1 MTQSKTG
8 SLRYDVDDV
17 PPHGL
22 AAMLGLQTVVLLIS
36 GIVLMPVVVL
46 TTAGR
51 PEHIEWAAF
60 AVLIVSGV
68 STMLQARPLGL
79 AGSGYALYMGM
90 SAAFLG
96 VCTSAVEAG
105 GLPLLASLVI
115 VSALVQL
122 LFVARLS
129 FFRRI
134 VTPTVGGTVL
144 MLVAVGIFPRIAEM
158 VSAVPEGASASAAAV
173 VAIVTFVT
181 VVGFSLYGTGA
192 LRLWSPLGGILS
204 GCLIAAPLGALD
216 LSLVRDAPWFGMPAG
231 SWPGVDLSFDER
243 FFDLLPAFV
252 IVVLIG
258 GIKTY
263 GDAIAIQR
271 ASHRGARAI
280 DFKAVQG
287 AMNAYGVG
295 NVLAAIAG
303 TLPNTPYAN
312 SASIADLTGVAARR
326 VGLYGGLIMVV
337 LAFVPKVAGL
347 LRIVPEPAVGAYF
360 LVLIVLLFRQ
370 GLRMVTADGLTH
382 ERGVIVCLSFWVGVG
397 FENGQLFPDL
407 LPTWSS
413 GLFDNGM
420 AIGSV
425 LALGLTFLDSL
436 RHRVGREVF
445 DPAPASV
452 SRLHRVLTAGAGRA
466 GWDTAAADRLQ
477 LAGEEAFISLV
488 ERQADAGTSHPI
500 SLAVRTSGNAVEL
513 EFLSGPDAEN
523 LETRL
528 KGLGDET
535 AQTVEAAGLRILR
548 HMARTVKHQ
557 QFHELDVLTVTVDS
571 HPLR

>member
-1 MTQSKTG
+1 MVKSRTR
-8 SLRYDVDDV
+8 SLRYDVDDI

-22 AAMLGLQTVVLLIS
+22 AALLGLQTVVLLIS

-46 TTAGR
+46 TTAGQ
-51 PEHIEWAAF
+51 PEHVGWAAF
-60 AVLIVSGV
+60 AVLFVSGV
-68 STMLQARPLGL
+68 STVLQARPVGPV
-79 AGSGYALYMGM
+79 GSGYTLFMGM

-96 VCTSAVEAG
+96 VCTGAVEAG
-105 GLPLLASLVI
+105 GLPLLAGLVL

-129 FFRRI
+129 LFRRI

-144 MLVAVGIFPRIAEM
+144 MLVAVGVFPLIAEM
-158 VSAVPEGASASAAAV
+158 ISAAPEGASSLTSAA
-173 VAIVTFVT
+173 VAIVTFLT
-181 VVGFSLYGTGA
+181 VVGFSLYGAGA
-192 LRLWSPLGGILS
+192 LRLWSPLGGILA
-204 GCLIAAPLGALD
+204 GCLLAAPLGLLD
-216 LSLVRDAPWFGMPAG
+216 LSVVRDAPWFGMPAG
-231 SWPGVDLSFDER
+231 DWPGIDLSFDER
-243 FFDLLPAFV
+243 FLDLLPAFV
-252 IVVLIG
+252 IVMLIG

-271 ASHRGARAI
+271 ASHRDSRAI

-295 NVLAAIAG
+295 NVLAAVAG
-303 TLPNTPYAN
+303 TLPNTPYAS

-326 VGLYGGLIMVV
+326 VGLYGGLIMIV

-370 GLRMVTADGLTH
+370 GLRMVTAAGLTH
-382 ERGVIVCLSFWVGVG
+382 ERGFIVCLSFWVGVG
-397 FENGQLFPDL
+397 LENGQLFPDL
-407 LPTWSS
+407 LPTGAS
-413 GLFDNGM
+413 GLFNNGM
-420 AIGSV
+420 AVGSI

-436 RHRVGREVF
+436 RHRLGRELLH
-445 DPAPASV
+445 PTRASV
-452 SRLHRVLTAGAGRA
+452 TKLHRMLTSVSGSA
-466 GWDTAAADRLQ
+466 GWDAAAANRLL
-477 LAGEEAFISLV
+477 LAGEEAFIYLV
-488 ERQADAGTSHPI
+488 ERQTDAGSSHPI
-500 SLAVRTSGNAVEL
+500 RLAVRTNGNAAEL
-513 EFLSGPDAEN
+513 EFLSGPDTEN

-528 KGLGDET
+528 EGLGVET
-535 AQTVEAAGLRILR
+535 PQTDEAAGLRLLR
-548 HMARTVKHQ
+548 HVARTVKHQ